1 VSDEPARPEQ
11 SITIIPNDRRH
22 GGFGYAGMRVSI
34 VFRVGERMVRVPA
47 TIESTMYIITAG
59 RRLMT
64 IRVDDV
70 DMLTAEE
77 WDGSA

>member
-1 VSDEPARPEQ
+1 
-11 SITIIPNDRRH
+11 
-22 GGFGYAGMRVSI
+22 MRVSI